1 MLFFTATATCAA
13 SAWLPPLWCACM
25 SGLMAASCGV
35 ACVCCTAAF
44 FAPSP

>member
-1 MLFFTATATCAA
+1 
-13 SAWLPPLWCACM
+13 M